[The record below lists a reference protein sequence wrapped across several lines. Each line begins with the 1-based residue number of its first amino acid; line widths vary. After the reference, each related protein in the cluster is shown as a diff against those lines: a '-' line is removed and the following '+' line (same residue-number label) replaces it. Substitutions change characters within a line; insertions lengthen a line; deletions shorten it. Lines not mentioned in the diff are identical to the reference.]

1 MEEQDADCRHQITL
15 FVSEAS
21 AGALM
26 GRTVQLP
33 ACLQL
38 MQTRDSA
45 QLSETLNISP
55 SLNAHLRN
63 IPSTPAALG
72 SSKDKCRFWVFFFY
86 FF

>member
-33 ACLQL
+33 ACLRL

-45 QLSETLNISP
+45 QLPETLNKS
-55 SLNAHLRN
+55 
-63 IPSTPAALG
+63 
-72 SSKDKCRFWVFFFY
+72 
-86 FF
+86 